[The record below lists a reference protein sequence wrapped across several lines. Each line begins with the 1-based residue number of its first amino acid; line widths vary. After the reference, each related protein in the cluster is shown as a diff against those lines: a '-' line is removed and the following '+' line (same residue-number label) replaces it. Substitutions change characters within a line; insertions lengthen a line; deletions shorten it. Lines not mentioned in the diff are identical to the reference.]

1 MARRSRP
8 DRATIGDVAD
18 RAGVSRATVSR
29 VMNGLS
35 TVDPAI
41 AERVRR
47 IAAELDYRPN
57 QVARSLALGRTQTI
71 GYVVPDLTNPSFHG
85 ALRGLS
91 RAASEAGYRVLVAD
105 SAEHADQEPV
115 LALETRRR
123 CDAVVL
129 VAPRMSEDDLV
140 RLLPELQ
147 PVVVLNRTV
156 DGAAIPHLNIDWAS
170 GIRDLVRHL
179 VGLGHRRIAY
189 LQGPAASR
197 SNVARERALDA
208 FDDIEVIKIACGA
221 MFTDGHAAAGQVLD
235 AGVTAVVAFNDVVAL
250 GLLGA
255 LHELGTDVPGELSVV
270 GFDDI
275 PFAAFTWPPLTTA
288 WVPQEQLGELAWD
301 HLRAML
307 TPVVPPEQA
316 VGSLEQ
322 VNATVPAHP
331 TPADA
336 PFRSLTPPLQGGRD
350 QAKGGVSVALGE
362 RPDADQV
369 LLRPRLVVRG
379 STARARPR

>member
-1 MARRSRP
+1 MGRRPSR

-35 TVDPAI
+35 TVDNAI
-41 AERVRR
+41 AERVR
-47 IAAELDYRPN
+47 AAATELDYRPN
-57 QVARSLALGRTQTI
+57 QAARSLALGRSQTI

-91 RAASEAGYRVLVAD
+91 RAAAEASYRVLVAD
-105 SAEHADQEPV
+105 SAEHADEEPV

-123 CDAVVL
+123 CDALVL
-129 VAPRMSEDDLV
+129 VAPRMAEEDLV
-140 RLLPELQ
+140 ALLPDLH

-156 DGAAIPHLNIDWAS
+156 DGVGIPQLNIDWGS

-189 LQGPAASR
+189 LQGPPASR
-197 SNVARERALDA
+197 SNAAREAALNAAVDV
-208 FDDIEVIKIACGA
+208 EVVTVACGA
-221 MFTDGHAAAGQVLD
+221 MFTDGHAVAGQVLD

-255 LHELGTDVPGELSVV
+255 LHELGTEVPGELSVV

-288 WVPQEQLGELAWD
+288 GVPQEQLGRLAWERL
-301 HLRAML
+301 HAML
-307 TPVVPPEQA
+307 D
-316 VGSLEQ
+316 
-322 VNATVPAHP
+322 PASEG
-331 TPADA
+331 A
-336 PFRSLTPPLQGGRD
+336 
-350 QAKGGVSVALGE
+350 GVESE
-362 RPDADQV
+362 RV
-369 LLRPRLVVRG
+369 LMRPRLVVRG
-379 STARARPR
+379 STGRAVGRR

>member
-1 MARRSRP
+1 MGRRPQR
-8 DRATIGDVAD
+8 DRATIGDVAAA
-18 RAGVSRATVSR
+18 AGVSRATVSR

-41 AERVRR
+41 AERVRAT
-47 IAAELDYRPN
+47 AAQLDYRPN
-57 QVARSLALGRTQTI
+57 QLARSLALGRTQTI

-91 RAASEAGYRVLVAD
+91 RGAAEQGYRVLVAD
-105 SAEHADQEPV
+105 SAEHAEDEPV
-115 LALETRRR
+115 LAVETRRR

-129 VAPRMSEDDLV
+129 VAPRMPEEELV
-140 RLLPELQ
+140 ALLPELQ

-156 DGAAIPHLNIDWAS
+156 ADAAVPHLNIDWGS

-179 VGLGHRRIAY
+179 VGLGHQRIAY
-189 LQGPAASR
+189 LQGPPASR
-197 SNVARERALDA
+197 SNAARERALA
-208 FDDIEVIKIACGA
+208 AATEIELTTIACGA
-221 MFTDGHAAAGQVLD
+221 MFTDGHGVAGQVLD

-288 WVPQEQLGELAWD
+288 WVPQEQLGRAAWD
-301 HLRAML
+301 RL
-307 TPVVPPEQA
+307 
-316 VGSLEQ
+316 
-322 VNATVPAHP
+322 
-331 TPADA
+331 
-336 PFRSLTPPLQGGRD
+336 
-350 QAKGGVSVALGE
+350 QAKL
-362 RPDADQV
+362 RPGAGDDPAGAPGSPPPSSAQV

-379 STARARPR
+379 STGRARSRR

>member
-1 MARRSRP
+1 VGRRPNRE
-8 DRATIGDVAD
+8 RATIGDVAT

-29 VMNGLS
+29 VMNGLR

-41 AERVRR
+41 AERVRAT
-47 IAAELDYRPN
+47 AAELDYRPN

-71 GYVVPDLTNPSFHG
+71 GYLVPDLTNPSFHG

-91 RAASEAGYRVLVAD
+91 RAAAEDSYRVLVAD
-105 SAEHADQEPV
+105 SAEHAEEEPM

-129 VAPRMSEDDLV
+129 VAPRMPEHDLV

-147 PVVVLNRTV
+147 PVVLLNRNV
-156 DGAAIPHLNIDWAS
+156 EGAGTPQLDVDWAS

-179 VGLGHRRIAY
+179 ASLGHRRVAY
-189 LQGPAASR
+189 LQGPVASR
-197 SNVARERALDA
+197 SNAARERALDA
-208 FDDIEVIKIACGA
+208 AIELEVVKIPCGA
-221 MFTDGHAAAGQVLD
+221 TFPDGHGAAGQVLD
-235 AGVTAVVAFNDVVAL
+235 MNVTAVIAFNDVVAL

-288 WVPQEQLGELAWD
+288 WVPQEQLGRLAWQRL
-301 HLRAML
+301 HALL
-307 TPVVPPEQA
+307 TPESAPDGPLSA
-316 VGSLEQ
+316 GS
-322 VNATVPAHP
+322 P
-331 TPADA
+331 
-336 PFRSLTPPLQGGRD
+336 
-350 QAKGGVSVALGE
+350 
-362 RPDADQV
+362 ADQV

-379 STARARPR
+379 STGRALVAT

>member
-1 MARRSRP
+1 MGRRPDR
-8 DRATIGDVAD
+8 DRATIGDVAT

-41 AERVRR
+41 AQRVRST
-47 IAAELDYRPN
+47 AAELDYRPN
-57 QVARSLALGRTQTI
+57 QMARSLALGRTQTI

-91 RAASEAGYRVLVAD
+91 RAAAEQGYRVLVAD
-105 SAEHADQEPV
+105 SAEHAEGEPV
-115 LALETRRR
+115 LTVETRRR

-129 VAPRMSEDDLV
+129 VAPRMPEEDLIRLVPDLH
-140 RLLPELQ
+140 
-147 PVVVLNRTV
+147 PVVLLNRNAKGV
-156 DGAAIPHLNIDWAS
+156 AVPQLNVDWAS

-179 VGLGHRRIAY
+179 TGLGHHRIAY
-189 LQGPAASR
+189 LQGPTASR
-197 SNVARERALDA
+197 SNAAREEALDA
-208 FDDIEVIKIACGA
+208 VRDVEVVKIPCGA
-221 MFTDGHAAAGQVLD
+221 MFLDGHGAAGQVLD
-235 AGVTAVVAFNDVVAL
+235 ARVTAVVAFNDVVAL

-288 WVPQEQLGELAWD
+288 WVPQEQLGRLAWD
-301 HLRAML
+301 RLRSML
-307 TPVVPPEQA
+307 GGQNTDGTPSETSGAQ
-316 VGSLEQ
+316 
-322 VNATVPAHP
+322 
-331 TPADA
+331 
-336 PFRSLTPPLQGGRD
+336 
-350 QAKGGVSVALGE
+350 
-362 RPDADQV
+362 QV

-379 STARARPR
+379 STARALVSA

>member
-1 MARRSRP
+1 MGRRPNR
-8 DRATIGDVAD
+8 DRATIGDVAT

-41 AERVRR
+41 AERVRVT
-47 IAAELDYRPN
+47 AGELDYRPN

-91 RAASEAGYRVLVAD
+91 RAAAEHSYRVLVAD
-105 SAEHADQEPV
+105 SAEHAEEELM

-129 VAPRMSEDDLV
+129 VAPRMEEEDLV
-140 RLLPELQ
+140 RLLPDLQ
-147 PVVVLNRTV
+147 PVVLLNRNANGV
-156 DGAAIPHLNIDWAS
+156 AVPQLNIDWAS

-179 VGLGHRRIAY
+179 IGLGHRRIAY
-189 LQGPAASR
+189 LQGPLTSR
-197 SNVARERALDA
+197 SNAARELALDTA
-208 FDDIEVIKIACGA
+208 AEIELVKIPCGA
-221 MFTDGHAAAGQVLD
+221 MFPDGHAAAGQVLD
-235 AGVTAVVAFNDVVAL
+235 AGVTAVIAFNDVVAL

-255 LHELGTDVPGELSVV
+255 LHELGTEVPGELSVV

-288 WVPQEQLGELAWD
+288 WVPQEQLGRLAWQRLHALLAPGSPD
-301 HLRAML
+301 DG
-307 TPVVPPEQA
+307 PVSA
-316 VGSLEQ
+316 VS
-322 VNATVPAHP
+322 P
-331 TPADA
+331 
-336 PFRSLTPPLQGGRD
+336 
-350 QAKGGVSVALGE
+350 
-362 RPDADQV
+362 ADQV

-379 STARARPR
+379 STGRARVAT

>member
-1 MARRSRP
+1 MGRRPRR
-8 DRATIGDVAD
+8 DRATIGDVATG
-18 RAGVSRATVSR
+18 AGVSRATVSR

-41 AERVRR
+41 AERVRST
-47 IAAELDYRPN
+47 ATELDYRPN

-91 RAASEAGYRVLVAD
+91 RAAAEKSYRVLVAD
-105 SAEHADQEPV
+105 TAEHVEEEPV

-129 VAPRMSEDDLV
+129 VAPRMPEEDLV

-147 PVVVLNRTV
+147 PVVLLNRNADGV
-156 DGAAIPHLNIDWAS
+156 DVPQLNVDWAS

-179 VGLGHRRIAY
+179 IGLGHRRIAY
-189 LQGPAASR
+189 LQGPVASR
-197 SNVARERALDA
+197 SNAAREQALDA
-208 FDDIEVIKIACGA
+208 AADVEVVKIACGA
-221 MFTDGHAAAGQVLD
+221 MFPDGHGAAGQVLD

-288 WVPQEQLGELAWD
+288 WVPQEQLGRLAWERLHSMITRD
-301 HLRAML
+301 H
-307 TPVVPPEQA
+307 
-316 VGSLEQ
+316 
-322 VNATVPAHP
+322 
-331 TPADA
+331 PADA
-336 PFRSLTPPLQGGRD
+336 LLPPPTHSLQEVRQVSEECGDRAGGAGR
-350 QAKGGVSVALGE
+350 
-362 RPDADQV
+362 V

-379 STARARPR
+379 STGRARMTI

>member
-1 MARRSRP
+1 MGRRPSR

-18 RAGVSRATVSR
+18 RAAVSRATVSR

-41 AERVRR
+41 AERVR
-47 IAAELDYRPN
+47 IAAAELDYRPN
-57 QVARSLALGRTQTI
+57 QAARSLALGRTQTI

-91 RAASEAGYRVLVAD
+91 RAAADQSYRVLVAD
-105 SAEHADQEPV
+105 TAEHAEEEPV

-129 VAPRMSEDDLV
+129 VAPRMPEEDLV

-147 PVVVLNRTV
+147 PVVLLNRTLEGV
-156 DGAAIPHLNIDWAS
+156 AIPQLNVDWAS

-179 VGLGHRRIAY
+179 SGLGHRRIAY
-189 LQGPAASR
+189 LQGPLASR
-197 SNVARERALDA
+197 SNAARERALA
-208 FDDIEVIKIACGA
+208 ASAEIEVVTIPCGA
-221 MFTDGHAAAGQVLD
+221 MFTDGHAAAGHVLD
-235 AGVTAVVAFNDVVAL
+235 AGVTAVIAFNDVVAL

-288 WVPQEQLGELAWD
+288 WVPQEQLGRLAWERL
-301 HLRAML
+301 HGLL
-307 TPVVPPEQA
+307 TAGPQA
-316 VGSLEQ
+316 LVG
-322 VNATVPAHP
+322 TV
-331 TPADA
+331 
-336 PFRSLTPPLQGGRD
+336 GR
-350 QAKGGVSVALGE
+350 
-362 RPDADQV
+362 ADQV

-379 STARARPR
+379 STGRAVVSA

>member
-1 MARRSRP
+1 VVEVGRRSRA
-8 DRATIGDVAD
+8 DRANIGDVAE

-35 TVDPAI
+35 TVDPQI

-47 IAAELDYRPN
+47 TAVELDYRPN

-91 RAASEAGYRVLVAD
+91 RAASENGYRVLVAD
-105 SAEHADQEPV
+105 SAEHAEEEPM

-129 VAPRMSEDDLV
+129 VAPRMGEDDLV
-140 RLLPELQ
+140 RMLPELQ

-156 DGAAIPHLNIDWAS
+156 EGAAMPHLNIDWAS

-189 LQGPAASR
+189 LQGPLASR
-197 SNVARERALDA
+197 SNGARERALDA
-208 FDDIEVIKIACGA
+208 FGDIELIKIACGA
-221 MFTDGHAAAGQVLD
+221 MFTDGHGAAGQVLD

-255 LHELGTDVPGELSVV
+255 LHELGTNVPGDLSVV

-301 HLRAML
+301 RLYAIL
-307 TPVVPPEQA
+307 APVNSTDAAIPATSAA
-316 VGSLEQ
+316 VSGSGSESSG
-322 VNATVPAHP
+322 AETEH
-331 TPADA
+331 
-336 PFRSLTPPLQGGRD
+336 
-350 QAKGGVSVALGE
+350 
-362 RPDADQV
+362 V

-379 STARARPR
+379 STGRARTQ